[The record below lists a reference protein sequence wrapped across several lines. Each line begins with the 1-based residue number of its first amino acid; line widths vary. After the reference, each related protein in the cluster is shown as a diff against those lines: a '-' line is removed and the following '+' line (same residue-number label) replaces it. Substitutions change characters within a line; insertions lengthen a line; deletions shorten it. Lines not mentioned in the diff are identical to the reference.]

1 MARALLSVCQQC
13 GACCASFRVSFYW
26 AEAPQGGLP
35 DDLVEPVTPH
45 LACMAGTNQPVPRC
59 RALAGEVGQEV
70 TCTVYPSRPSAC
82 REVQPGS
89 EKCNR
94 ARARHGLG
102 AISGE
107 QG

>member
-1 MARALLSVCQQC
+1 MARAPLNVCQQC

-26 AEAPQGGLP
+26 AEASQNGLP
-35 DDLVEPVTPH
+35 DNFIEPVTPH

-59 RALAGEVGQEV
+59 RALAGEVGKEV
-70 TCTVYPSRPSAC
+70 TCTVYAARPSPC

-89 EKCNR
+89 EKCNS

-102 AISGE
+102 EISGE